1 MGSPLGPARA
11 ARESAPMLACC
22 VRRSPDDDVSAT
34 SLPGERRPIA
44 PHAVALAHP
53 HQALSLCHSGAARV
67 TRGPPDRCRL
77 GNALGRCAA
86 WRQAAAATVA
96 GPAAR
101 LHGTSGIGPE
111 RGRRRRPA
119 SESPVAPRYG
129 RGARAGPSLAP
140 AAAAAARGRSRREDG
155 RPARAAVVG
164 SATPRA
170 RPQPQLPRHTPPLT
184 TVRAQQSA
192 CCCHA
197 AALLA
202 ATRRP
207 RPLSP
212 FSRGWP
218 YGALVASIFKSC
230 MVLVQIGV
238 SANYPPPAREARVCR
253 ENDTLSISRA
263 LSWSR
268 CF

>member
-1 MGSPLGPARA
+1 MR
-11 ARESAPMLACC
+11 C
-22 VRRSPDDDVSAT
+22 VEAGGRRD
-34 SLPGERRPIA
+34 
-44 PHAVALAHP
+44 
-53 HQALSLCHSGAARV
+53 
-67 TRGPPDRCRL
+67 RG
-77 GNALGRCAA
+77 
-86 WRQAAAATVA
+86 A

-101 LHGTSGIGPE
+101 LHGTNASAVSAGAGGGPL
-111 RGRRRRPA
+111 RNRPSRRATAEEPA
-119 SESPVAPRYG
+119 
-129 RGARAGPSLAP
+129 LAP
-140 AAAAAARGRSRREDG
+140 HWHPLLPLQRADG